1 MRILEFT
8 VRQQRLNKS
17 MTCSF
22 GGLIAGTKGY
32 LHAKFEFLDD
42 SWNECSHKIASF
54 WLDNKEAAM
63 ILDENNMCIIPPEVL
78 TGEEFRVYLIGANKD
93 FHIETNEL
101 KIKQEV
107 KENGNSK

>member
-17 MTCSF
+17 MSCSF

-32 LHAKFEFLDD
+32 LLAKFKFLDD
-42 SWNECSHKIASF
+42 SWNDCAHKIASF
-54 WLDNKEAAM
+54 WIGNKESAKV
-63 ILDENNMCIIPPEVL
+63 LDENGMCEIPTEVL

-93 FHIETNEL
+93 FHIETNEV